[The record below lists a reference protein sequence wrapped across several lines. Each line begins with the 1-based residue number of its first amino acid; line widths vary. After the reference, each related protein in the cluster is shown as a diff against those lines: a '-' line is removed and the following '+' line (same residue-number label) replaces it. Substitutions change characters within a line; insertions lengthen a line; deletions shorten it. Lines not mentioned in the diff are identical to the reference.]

1 MDEFHGDAELLELE
15 IQMDDAR
22 PFEVWAAEF
31 ADWHGED
38 SGFAPHLYVEDKQ
51 GLSWWGR

>member
-15 IQMDDAR
+15 VQMDDAR

>member
-38 SGFAPHLYVEDKQ
+38 RRDWRTYCGDS
-51 GLSWWGR
+51 